1 MPNQMRRTIAMIDRR
16 GFVRRGLV
24 AAISLCVATAAFAKP
39 PGAEAVM
46 IRMIACEGEGV
57 RMEVYLPLSV
67 DRHMRGGQSVIGYY
81 TLDLTDVNKG
91 KPLEP
96 VRVTLSADEKTV
108 TVDQYLRGLPP
119 TRIPVAGGTVDFDQ
133 RFARHAKC
141 GAFQSQDP
149 NFGN

>member
-1 MPNQMRRTIAMIDRR
+1 MPNPMRRTIALTRKR
-16 GFVRRGLV
+16 GLMTRGLV
-24 AAISLCVATAAFAKP
+24 AAILACVATAAAAKP

-46 IRMIACEGEGV
+46 IRMIACDGEGV
-57 RMEVYLPLSV
+57 RMELYLPLSV

-81 TLDLTDVNKG
+81 ALDLTDVNKG

-96 VRVTLSADEKTV
+96 VRVTLSTDEKTV

-133 RFARHAKC
+133 RFAKHAKC
-141 GAFQSQDP
+141 GPFQSQDP